1 MKLFSTN
8 QPILAAVVLAMAML
22 AHAPAQAQSAGT
34 PLWTNRYSGPA
45 KWGRAKALG
54 VDRSGNVVVTGTS
67 LGGSGTAFE
76 YTTIKYS
83 GAGVPL
89 WLKRYNGGLGYDS
102 PVALAVDQSNN
113 VVVTGYSMSSDESI
127 KAFATVK
134 YSEAGVTLWVNRYQ
148 GPGGSN
154 ASPAAVAVD
163 SGGNVVVTG
172 QSVGS
177 GGSAGY
183 ATIKY
188 SGAGVPLWTNWYF
201 GPGGFDSPAAQVVD
215 GNDNVIVTGTS
226 TGTDTGSDYLTVKYS
241 STGVPLWTNRFRQ
254 TVFEGV
260 GNDTADAVG
269 VDAGG
274 NVFVTGYSDTYYPG
288 DYYRHTDGRYTTVKY
303 SALGAQ
309 LWVNSYFALD
319 WAGSSLLAVDPS
331 GNVVVIGSSSELTTT
346 GSTDVSA
353 ITKYSAEGASLWG
366 NGYDLS
372 WLGPA
377 ALALDGSGNVFVT
390 GGSGSLMTLAYSSA
404 GALLWTNRYS
414 GPGDLGDGATAV
426 GADSNGNVFVTGDAT
441 VGSYVNSYDEY
452 VTIKYSGASGP
463 RLTIGFTSANTVAV
477 SWPSSATGFILQQ
490 NTDGMTTSNWS
501 PVTATPADD
510 ATTRTVIVNPV
521 AGNVFYRLK
530 SP

>member
-1 MKLFSTN
+1 MKPLFSN
-8 QPILAAVVLAMAML
+8 QPFLSAVALAMAML
-22 AHAPAQAQSAGT
+22 THTQAQAQSAGT

-45 KWGRAKALG
+45 KSGRARALG
-54 VDRSGNVVVTGTS
+54 VDRRGNVVVTGMS
-67 LGGSGTAFE
+67 LGGSGTAYE
-76 YTTIKYS
+76 STTIKYS

-113 VVVTGYSMSSDESI
+113 VVVTGNSMSGNESI
-127 KAFATVK
+127 RAVATVK

-163 SGGNVVVTG
+163 SGGNVLVTG
-172 QSVGS
+172 QAIGS

-188 SGAGVPLWTNWYF
+188 SGAGAPLWTNWYL
-201 GPGGFDSPAAQVVD
+201 GPGGYDSPAALAVD
-215 GNDNVIVTGTS
+215 PSDNVIVTGS
-226 TGTDTGSDYLTVKYS
+226 SSGTDTGSDYLTVKYS
-241 STGVPLWTNRFRQ
+241 SAGVPLWTNRFRR

-260 GNDTADAVG
+260 DHETADAVG

-274 NVFVTGYSDTYYPG
+274 NVFVTGYSDTQFPG
-288 DYYRHTDGRYTTVKY
+288 DYYKHTDGSYTTVKY
-303 SALGAQ
+303 SAMGAL
-309 LWVNSYFALD
+309 LWVNSPFAFD

-331 GNVVVIGSSSELTTT
+331 GNVVVIGSSSVLTTT
-346 GSTDVSA
+346 GSASASA
-353 ITKYSAEGASLWG
+353 IWKYSAAGDSLWG

-414 GPGDLGDGATAV
+414 GPGDSGDGAAAV

-441 VGSYVNSYDEY
+441 VGSYVNKYYEY

-477 SWPSSATGFILQQ
+477 SWPSSATGFTLQQ
-490 NTDGMTTSNWS
+490 NTDGLRTASWS
-501 PVTATPADD
+501 PVTATPADNG
-510 ATTRTVIVNPV
+510 TTRTVIVNP